1 MVTQLGKLGEYNYCK
16 RKRFITR
23 PLPRVKNRTSN
34 LTGVL
39 SMYLALV
46 YFLTYFWE

>member
-16 RKRFITR
+16 RKR